1 MVLKKTAKGMSE
13 MQIYAHRTIS
23 LINTVGWA
31 VCRQKDE
38 TIVKFTTLRQ
48 RVARNVSFQYF
59 SEFVKFWAEV
69 AIKSGLV
76 AQHYLRLDCSVS
88 KLYGQRRLI

>member
-1 MVLKKTAKGMSE
+1 MSE
-13 MQIYAHRTIS
+13 MQIYVHTTNS
-23 LINTVGWA
+23 LINTVDW
-31 VCRQKDE
+31 VVRRQKDE

-59 SEFVKFWAEV
+59 SQFVKFWAEV

-76 AQHYLRLDCSVS
+76 AQHYLRFDCSVS
-88 KLYGQRRLI
+88 KLYGQRREI